1 VFASRSYIL
10 QTNVRDR
17 GGSMMETIMVPVNRE
32 MKRVPVL
39 TKTHLRIIRMLDNG
53 ADISTLVA
61 DRQMRRAV
69 NDLCRLGWVSS
80 RGNRH

>member
-1 VFASRSYIL
+1 
-10 QTNVRDR
+10 
-17 GGSMMETIMVPVNRE
+17 MMETIMVPVNRE

-69 NDLCRLGWVSS
+69 NDLCRLGWVRS
-80 RGNRH
+80 RGSRH

>member
-1 VFASRSYIL
+1 MI
-10 QTNVRDR
+10 
-17 GGSMMETIMVPVNRE
+17 ETIMVPVNRE

-69 NDLCRLGWVSS
+69 NDLCRLGWVRS
-80 RGNRH
+80 RGSRHS

>member
-1 VFASRSYIL
+1 MI
-10 QTNVRDR
+10 
-17 GGSMMETIMVPVNRE
+17 ETIMVPVNRE

-39 TKTHLRIIRMLDNG
+39 TKAHLRIIRMLDNG

-80 RGNRH
+80 RGSRH